1 MLKRIITALVL
12 CVIGVL
18 LHVYCHTAYYPIIW
32 FLLSVIGV
40 AEYLA
45 AYRLLFKWH
54 LAIPALLF
62 ASAMPFVAYYV
73 RNTHQAVEIL
83 FFAIMVYAA
92 LLFIAAVL
100 THPKYTQPQI
110 FTVFF
115 GGVYITGAFSA
126 MAALFNA
133 APSHPAAYV
142 LMVFFGACFTDI
154 FAYFTGYF
162 IGKHKLAP
170 VLSPKKTIEGSV
182 GGLLGCVLVYV
193 IYAFVLSKITD
204 LTPNYFAISIAAVII
219 SFCAQ
224 LGDLAMSKIKREN
237 GVKDFGKLFPGHGGV
252 LDRFDSFLIVAPIFL
267 ALMLLGEGSVFFK

>member
-40 AEYLA
+40 GEYLA

-54 LAIPALLF
+54 IAVPALLF

-73 RNTHQAVEIL
+73 RDTHQAVEIL
-83 FFAIMVYAA
+83 FFATMIYAA
-92 LLFIAAVL
+92 LLLIAAVL
-100 THPKYTQPQI
+100 THPKYTQAQI

-142 LMVFFGACFTDI
+142 LMVFFGACFTDV

-170 VLSPKKTIEGSV
+170 ALSPKKTIEGSV
-182 GGLLGCVLVYV
+182 GGLVGCVLVYLL
-193 IYAFVLSKITD
+193 YAFILSKITG
-204 LTPNYFAISIAAVII
+204 LSPNYLALALAAVVI

-224 LGDLAMSKIKREN
+224 LGDLAMSKVKREN
-237 GVKDFGKLFPGHGGV
+237 GIKDFGKLFPGHGGV

-267 ALMLLGEGSVFFK
+267 AFMLLSEGAVFFK